1 MVGPEARR
9 PASDHKADTPSRKG
23 VALLHR
29 ILTGSMTG
37 ALLSLALF
45 APSSAIAVSQSTA
58 PSAFVRVEGAGATL
72 LPQTLVHPSTAT
84 TIKGKVCAD
93 ATAAGA
99 LDQGTA
105 GNWSGSYSAS
115 FKDYLVGSILG
126 ETPSGNNFWTLWVN
140 GRSSPTGGCA
150 THLHP
155 GDHVLWFDCQ
165 ADASFNCTNNP
176 LALSAPASVKRG
188 RRLAVSVTQLDG
200 AGHGKAVTAAAVS
213 GPGVTGVTGAAG
225 TATVIPLSTGI
236 IALQAQKS
244 GATPSEPVYVCVY
257 ASHPSDCGK
266 SGSSGPAV
274 RVFGILEQQV
284 FGRGPRLIHGT
295 AGPDPSGLTDVS
307 LSLFRKAPS
316 GRCSVYDGARG
327 RFRAARC
334 SDKAPAFS
342 VGADSAWSYL
352 FPAAL
357 PQGGYRLTAIATDG
371 SGRQTKREI
380 GVSVLDFGVVGG
392 KR

>member
-1 MVGPEARR
+1 MA
-9 PASDHKADTPSRKG
+9 H
-23 VALLHR
+23 LQR
-29 ILTGSMTG
+29 ILTGSITG
-37 ALLSLALF
+37 ALLSLVLL
-45 APSSAIAVSQSTA
+45 APSSAIAAVPSSAVAAASSGA
-58 PSAFVRVEGAGATL
+58 PSAYVRVEGAGATL

-84 TIKGKVCAD
+84 TLKGHTCAD

-140 GRSSPTGGCA
+140 GRSSQTGGCA

-176 LALSAPASVKRG
+176 LALSAPASVQRG
-188 RRLAVSVTQLDG
+188 RPLTVSVTQLDG
-200 AGHGKAVTAAAVS
+200 AGHGRAITGAAVS
-213 GPGVTGVTGAAG
+213 GAGVTGVSGPSG
-225 TATVIPLSTGI
+225 IATMVPRGTGI
-236 IALQAQKS
+236 IALQAEKS
-244 GATPSEPVYVCVY
+244 GATPSDPVYVCVY
-257 ASHPSDCGK
+257 ASHASDCAR
-266 SGSSGPAV
+266 SGSNGPAV
-274 RVFGILEQQV
+274 HVIGLLEQQV
-284 FGRGPRLIHGT
+284 FGRGPRLLQGT

-307 LSLFRKAPS
+307 LSLFRKAPN

-327 RFRAARC
+327 RFRASKC
-334 SDKAPAFS
+334 SATAPSFS
-342 VGADSAWSYL
+342 IGADSAWSYL

-357 PQGGYRLTAIATDG
+357 PQGAYRLTAIATDG
-371 SGRQTKREI
+371 SGRQTKREV